1 MARGAIGAWRAPG
14 SRGGWLSAQVAT
26 RSPGV
31 GRVLSAKAESIRGL
45 FLLPVAI
52 LVGVV
57 VGLWRL
63 IRRAKPLAKSA
74 RFAIEPDG
82 PPMTDVAAY
91 AARIQSE
98 SMHER
103 PGYGTKDFLMVYAPD
118 LIPSVLDIRPR
129 FSNRFFSCPPPFRRV
144 VIESLDGTPI
154 SAEVAAREDVGRPGL
169 VVVHGVFGS
178 SGQRIYSDQAVR
190 AYADWGFNV
199 AIIDLRGWSRSATL
213 SNIPMSGGWREA
225 EDVLA
230 AAKWLLENTATST
243 VGAIGFSLGG
253 ASVLLAA
260 AHDRAPEL
268 LRSGVLSEAGYVDAR
283 EVVRIIDRNPGL
295 MSREHLAYRL
305 FTVSF
310 SEKFRCEGRGRMS
323 ITDYFERV
331 SAPYYGVS
339 VDELYDM
346 DSVVNRVDRIRV
358 PALHIHAADD
368 WVVHVRH
375 AERLRAAAEEAGNRL
390 VGVCVKPRGA
400 HCAFSRVAPAWR
412 DRVAREYFAATSGVR
427 LLEPVPG
434 N

>member
-1 MARGAIGAWRAPG
+1 M
-14 SRGGWLSAQVAT
+14 
-26 RSPGV
+26 
-31 GRVLSAKAESIRGL
+31 SAKAESVRGL
-45 FLLPVAI
+45 LLLPVAM

-57 VGLWRL
+57 AGLWRL
-63 IRRAKPLAKSA
+63 VRRARPLAAKS
-74 RFAIEPDG
+74 RFAMESDG
-82 PPMTDVAAY
+82 PLLREVDDF
-91 AARIQSE
+91 AARCEIE

-103 PGYGTKDFLMVYAPD
+103 KGYGTKDFLMVYAPD

-129 FSNRFFSCPPPFRRV
+129 FTNRFFSCPPPFRRV
-144 VIESLDGTPI
+144 VMESLDGTPI
-154 SAEVAAREDVGRPGL
+154 AAEVAARDDVVRPGI

-178 SGQRIYSDQAVR
+178 SGQRIYSDQAIR

-213 SNIPMSGGWREA
+213 SKVPMSGGWKEG

-230 AAKWLLENTATST
+230 AAKWLLDNTKTSS

-283 EVVRIIDRNPGL
+283 EVVGIIDHNPGL
-295 MSREHLAYRL
+295 LSREHLAYRL

-331 SAPYYGVS
+331 SAPFYGVS
-339 VDELYDM
+339 VEELYDL

-358 PALHIHAADD
+358 PALHLHAADD
-368 WVVHVRH
+368 WVVHVKH
-375 AERLRAAAEEAGNRL
+375 AVRLREAAVKVGNRL

-412 DRVAREYFAATSGVR
+412 DRVAREFFAATSGVR
-427 LLEPVPG
+427 LLEPAATD
-434 N
+434 